1 MLYLNSKLL
10 LRHYLSVGFNNRN
23 EVCVSF
29 FRYKKCDIWH
39 NTGDDKDSKMYVVK
53 KIAALLCITVC
64 TALLNLYAQSEQ
76 HAVQETVIFIDVS
89 KSMEEGF
96 KDLQRHIVDTVIAEV
111 PQDSQLTIF
120 QFYRNMELM
129 YKGEMTSQTER
140 YKAANTVYALHP
152 NKAWTNFRPIFDYVS
167 THTSP
172 GTQFFIYS
180 DGLEEV
186 EHNKSSFVL
195 TAEALT
201 PLFPDLAFVKD
212 ERNPNAYRLY
222 PPSLDLQAAPHPSAE
237 NLAAAAAVMLENRES
252 PSGDSAA
259 GVRVLN
265 SMDLS
270 AQDET
275 IAAGTAAAPQKRSI
289 LPYVVISL
297 MLLILIA
304 AVAIVI
310 LCRLNDSQKGIVNV
324 PIPDCIQGTENGI
337 AISFFNT
344 CMYPYGKLFIWS
356 PDFKR
361 QPFLLDFIL
370 RKYER
375 GAVLSQ
381 LEEQLA
387 EKKYVPVR
395 TFITKAVDVEPKQS
409 FIRKLLAD
417 DELMQIPGAKSLVRE
432 AAILADTETVLL
444 SQHPFAGR
452 VPEFKEPYLELL
464 VYWACCDGFLTAPQ
478 LALIEKIAIDFSISS
493 YSVSGFFK
501 EALKVSS
508 AEQMEHIKLL
518 LAQLVLESSVD
529 TEKKVAISANLRE
542 YLSLI
547 DSVQCSGKKNRASAS
562 FKKWCLRQLKYV

>member
-1 MLYLNSKLL
+1 
-10 LRHYLSVGFNNRN
+10 
-23 EVCVSF
+23 
-29 FRYKKCDIWH
+29 
-39 NTGDDKDSKMYVVK
+39 MYVVK
-53 KIAALLCITVC
+53 KIAVLLGIAVCAALF
-64 TALLNLYAQSEQ
+64 NLYAQSKTN
-76 HAVQETVIFIDVS
+76 AVQEMVIFIDVS

-129 YKGEMTSQTER
+129 YKGEIISQTER
-140 YKAANTVYALHP
+140 YKAANTVYALRP
-152 NKAWTNFRPIFDYVS
+152 NKAWTNFRPIFDYVT

-186 EHNKSSFVL
+186 DHNKSSFVL
-195 TAEALT
+195 TEEVLT
-201 PLFPDLAFVKD
+201 PLFPGLVFVKD

-222 PPSLDLQAAPHPSAE
+222 PPSLDLPAAPHPSAE
-237 NLAAAAAVMLENRES
+237 NLAAATAVMPENRES

-259 GVRVLN
+259 DVQALN

-270 AQDET
+270 APAET
-275 IAAGTAAAPQKRSI
+275 AAAGTTAVPQKHSI

-304 AVAIVI
+304 SVAIVI
-310 LCRLNDSQKGIVNV
+310 LCRLNDPQKGIVNV
-324 PIPDCIQGTENGI
+324 PIPDYIQGMENGI

-344 CMYPYGKLFIWS
+344 CMYSYGKLFIWS

-361 QPFLLDFIL
+361 QPFLLDYIL
-370 RKYER
+370 QKYER
-375 GAVLSQ
+375 NAVLIQ
-381 LEEQLA
+381 IEELLVA
-387 EKKYVPVR
+387 KKYVPVR
-395 TFITKAVDVEPKQS
+395 TFITKAVDVELKQS

-417 DELMQIPGAKSLVRE
+417 EDLMQIPGAESLFRE
-432 AAILADTETVLL
+432 AAILADADTVLL
-444 SQHPFAGR
+444 PRHEYAGR

-493 YSVSGFFK
+493 YIISGFFK
-501 EALKVSS
+501 TAVNTNPDDRKQRINE
-508 AEQMEHIKLL
+508 L
-518 LAQLVLESSVD
+518 LALPVFHTTAN
-529 TEKKVAISANLRE
+529 TEKKAAISVNLRE

-547 DSVQCSGKKNRASAS
+547 DSAQCSGKKSMAA
-562 FKKWCLRQLKYV
+562 FKKRCLRQLK